1 METSQEQIANRPL
14 WWALLLLAISVVA
27 VVLMT
32 RHLIQQDSQRL
43 VERFEQGKR
52 EQMKDV
58 LRLVEENLRD
68 VTDDLRFLSRLV
80 VDAPDDE
87 RGAFLQALLGGV
99 SPYIAG
105 AIVNADGVAQQV
117 IIDPRSGELP
127 DREDIRAM
135 EEAGAIALK
144 EETAVSPRSERQLNP
159 WHRAFAHR
167 TSNGE
172 AVVLLVNTQEF
183 LAELRLL
190 SSDPQTNVLVLG
202 PQGYPAPATS
212 APILKVMQDEVPREL
227 EVVLERMRRAESGT
241 FRIPAMEAEWV
252 GFEFGDVVVAYGPVF
267 VRSGVFWSV
276 ASFSSLS
283 SIRSAERSVTTRL
296 VGFSSII
303 VVLILGFGV
312 FGFTV
317 SRRTIALRERLA
329 IAAEVSRLHEKAH
342 RVVQAIP
349 MALGILDQTMKISD
363 RNESFALRFGDG
375 DFVESL
381 RAESSQVAELLE
393 VSNRTRESQ
402 SHVVDGTFFGKDGV
416 FQVYCVPVDPP
427 TTDANVIIVIEDV
440 SALRQ
445 LESQLLR
452 VEKLATVGVLAAGI
466 AHEIG
471 TPLGVVRGRAEFIHR
486 KLGPESPHAAGL
498 DVIVTQ
504 IDRISRS
511 IQDLLDYSRL
521 RETSV
526 EPMSLKEA
534 VRNVEGLLSHE
545 LNNSVQFEVQIP
557 EELPK
562 IAANADQLQQIFVN
576 LFMNS
581 VDALHE
587 RDDGK
592 ISVVAHGE
600 DGWVTFYVRDN
611 GSGIPESHIH
621 QVFDPFFTTKKRGQG
636 TGLGLSIVTQ
646 IVRNH
651 GAELELKSGPEGTE
665 FKFRW
670 PVWAQETK

>member
-1 METSQEQIANRPL
+1 MESPLDTSSRSLVWAF
-14 WWALLLLAISVVA
+14 ALLTISIVA
-27 VVLMT
+27 VILMT
-32 RHLIQQDSQRL
+32 RHLIEQDSQRL

-52 EQMKDV
+52 AQMQDV

-80 VDAPDDE
+80 VEAPDAE
-87 RGAFLQALLGGV
+87 REAFLQALLGGV

-105 AIVNADGVAQQV
+105 AIVNSDGVAQQV

-135 EEAGAIALK
+135 EEAGVLALK

-159 WHRAFAHR
+159 WHRAFAQR
-167 TSNGE
+167 TATGE

-183 LAELRLL
+183 LAELRIL
-190 SSDPQTNVLVLG
+190 SSDPQTNILVLG

-212 APILKVMQDEVPREL
+212 PPIFEVMKGEVPKEL
-227 EVVLERMRRAESGT
+227 ELVLEKMRSAESGT
-241 FRIPAMEAEWV
+241 FRISGKDAEWV

-276 ASFSSLS
+276 ASFSSLA
-283 SIRSAERSVTTRL
+283 SIRNAERAVATRL

-303 VVLILGFGV
+303 VLLILSFGV
-312 FGFTV
+312 FGVAV
-317 SRRTIALRERLA
+317 SRRTVVLRERLQ
-329 IAAEVSRLHEKAH
+329 IAGELSRLHEKAH

-349 MALGILDQTMKISD
+349 VAVGILDQSMKISD
-363 RNESFALRFGDG
+363 RNESFASRFGDD
-375 DFVESL
+375 DFVERLHAQNSP
-381 RAESSQVAELLE
+381 VAALLE
-393 VSNRTRESQ
+393 SANKTRESL
-402 SHVVDGTFFGKDGV
+402 SHVVDGTFFGKEGV
-416 FQVYCVPVDPP
+416 FQVYCVPVEPP
-427 TTDANVIIVIEDV
+427 TSDANVIMVIEDV

-471 TPLGVVRGRAEFIHR
+471 TPLGVVRGRAEFIQR
-486 KLGPESPHAAGL
+486 KLGPENPHASGL
-498 DVIVTQ
+498 EVIISQ

-511 IQDLLDYSRL
+511 IQDLLDFSRL
-521 RETSV
+521 RETTV
-526 EPMSLKEA
+526 EPVNLLEA
-534 VRNVEGLLSHE
+534 VRTVEGLLIHE
-545 LNNSVQFEVQIP
+545 LDSTQIQVQIP
-557 EELPK
+557 ENLPM
-562 IAANADQLQQIFVN
+562 IAANADQLQQILVN
-576 LFMNS
+576 LVMNSADALHDREDGRIS
-581 VDALHE
+581 VDAQY
-587 RDDGK
+587 DDGC
-592 ISVVAHGE
+592 VCFAVC
-600 DGWVTFYVRDN
+600 DN
-611 GSGIPESHIH
+611 GTGIPDAHIH

-651 GAELELKSGPEGTE
+651 GAELELKSSPEGTE
-665 FKFRW
+665 FRFKW
-670 PVWAQETK
+670 PVWKQETK